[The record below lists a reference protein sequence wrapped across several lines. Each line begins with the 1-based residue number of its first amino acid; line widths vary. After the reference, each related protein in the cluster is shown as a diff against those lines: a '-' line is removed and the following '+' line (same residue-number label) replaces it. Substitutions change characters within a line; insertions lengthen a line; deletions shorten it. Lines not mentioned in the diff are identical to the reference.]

1 VIPIFLGQLVYD
13 TFAFPFYL
21 GQLLMP
27 PLYLEQLFIIPVWV
41 DIRQLTSDPVV
52 LAHPKRVNSHKT

>member
-1 VIPIFLGQLVYD
+1 MGQLVYD
-13 TFAFPFYL
+13 TFASPIYL

-27 PLYLEQLFIIPVWV
+27 SLYLEQLFIIPVRV

-52 LAHPKRVNSHKT
+52 LAHPQRVNSHKT